1 MLLLQAENLLAGTS
15 AANDEQTAVVL
26 LGGNPPQAEWLA
38 AYLKSAAYLAA
49 ADAGAAAAL
58 AVGRVPDLLVGDFD
72 SLAQSQ
78 LAECQKTAAEVI
90 TLPVAKDL
98 TDGEFLLDLLVGR
111 GFRRLL
117 VLGALGG
124 RTDHLLANI
133 ACAEKLARQ
142 GICVMLA
149 HDAEILV
156 PFCAADEP
164 RTLGLCGFAGH
175 TLSLIS
181 LAEESRLVQ
190 LQGFAYPLQGL
201 LRRQQSLGISNIVQT
216 NNAQITLTDGSL
228 LVCLNL

>member
-1 MLLLQAENLLAGTS
+1 MLLLQADNLLADTV
-15 AANDEQTAVVL
+15 DEQTAVVV
-26 LGGNPPQAEWLA
+26 LGGARPQAAWLA
-38 AYLKSAAYLAA
+38 AYLKSASHLAA
-49 ADAGAAAAL
+49 ADAGAAAVL
-58 AVGRVPDLLVGDFD
+58 AAGRVPHLLVGDFD
-72 SLAQSQ
+72 SLTEPLLTECRSAG
-78 LAECQKTAAEVI
+78 AEII
-90 TLPVAKDL
+90 TLPAAKDL

-111 GFRRLL
+111 GLRRLL

-133 ACAEKLARQ
+133 GCAEKLARQ
-142 GICVMLA
+142 GVCVMLA
-149 HDAEILV
+149 HDTELLV
-156 PFCAADEP
+156 PFCALDEP
-164 RTLGLCGFAGH
+164 RTLQLGGFAGR

-190 LQGFAYPLQGL
+190 LKGFAYPLQSA

>member
-1 MLLLQAENLLAGTS
+1 MLLLQAENLLADTS
-15 AANDEQTAVVL
+15 AATNEQTAVVL
-26 LGGNPPQAEWLA
+26 LGGTPPQAAWLS
-38 AYLKSAAYLAA
+38 AYLNSAAYLAA
-49 ADAGAAAAL
+49 ADAGAASVLAA
-58 AVGRVPDLLVGDFD
+58 GRVPDLLVGDFD
-72 SLAQSQ
+72 SLAESQ
-78 LAECQKTAAEVI
+78 LAACQAAGAEII
-90 TLPVAKDL
+90 TLPTAKDL

-156 PFCAADEP
+156 PLCATDEP
-164 RTLGLCGFAGH
+164 CVLGLHGFVGR
-175 TLSLIS
+175 TLSLVS
-181 LAEESRLVQ
+181 LAGESRLVQ
-190 LQGFAYPLQGL
+190 LDGFAYPLQGA